1 MSCLN
6 QNLDLVVVQCDFQL
20 ESLDKQL
27 AKSADKSVEEAL
39 LLVSKEAALKEVEAQ
54 LTTAQDRAKRAEQ
67 EANKWVLLA
76 FLRLLEPIIDSE
88 CQVYRVFSCVVGFC
102 CR

>member
-1 MSCLN
+1 MPR
-6 QNLDLVVVQCDFQL
+6 NLQV

-54 LTTAQDRAKRAEQ
+54 LTAAQERAQRAEQ
-67 EANKWVLLA
+67 EAN
-76 FLRLLEPIIDSE
+76 R
-88 CQVYRVFSCVVGFC
+88 
-102 CR
+102 

>member
-1 MSCLN
+1 M
-6 QNLDLVVVQCDFQL
+6 

-54 LTTAQDRAKRAEQ
+54 LTAAQERAQRAEQ
-67 EANKWVLLA
+67 EANRWGAAAAACFYLCFVVL
-76 FLRLLEPIIDSE
+76 
-88 CQVYRVFSCVVGFC
+88 G
-102 CR
+102 